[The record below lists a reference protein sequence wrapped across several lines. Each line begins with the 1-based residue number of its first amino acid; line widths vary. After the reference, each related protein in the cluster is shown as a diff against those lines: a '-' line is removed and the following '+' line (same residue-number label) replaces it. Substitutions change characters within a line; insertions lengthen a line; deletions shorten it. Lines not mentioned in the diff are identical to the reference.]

1 MNVNISLI
9 KHWNSDSVLNP
20 EFTAAAA
27 AHTHSGFYMDCR
39 TNNNLRIGHQKTKV
53 VSKQIQL
60 RRRRVKRSHRRSP
73 LIWSTTRLS
82 PLWNCRSV
90 WEEGRKEGG
99 RRGRKEAGGEERREP
114 DRADHRTAQT
124 NRARGIEFWGSGGG
138 SSRSCRE
145 LRCYH
150 GAGSSGGTKATLQ
163 ERRKEGGSPN
173 WNRGAEDS
181 SSLQGKMRKSSSYS
195 RRNCV
200 SSARF
205 DVSRFSAR
213 IF

>member
-20 EFTAAAA
+20 AFTAAA

-99 RRGRKEAGGEERREP
+99 RRRGESLTERTTGRHRRTEHGELNSGAAAAAAAGAVVNCAVITEQVAAVERKQRFRREEKKEEVLTGTEELKTRRHCRGKWENRVP
-114 DRADHRTAQT
+114 TVGETA
-124 NRARGIEFWGSGGG
+124 F
-138 SSRSCRE
+138 
-145 LRCYH
+145 
-150 GAGSSGGTKATLQ
+150 
-163 ERRKEGGSPN
+163 RRLGLML
-173 WNRGAEDS
+173 A
-181 SSLQGKMRKSSSYS
+181 
-195 RRNCV
+195 
-200 SSARF
+200 
-205 DVSRFSAR
+205 VSRCGF
-213 IF
+213 F

>member
-20 EFTAAAA
+20 AFTAAA